1 MKITFNVPGELS
13 IEDADTFTKRIKKA
27 FNVKILCNVSRVG
40 FSDATISG
48 MTAEGTAA
56 DVNSSIK
63 GELNHVSWLRIS
75 C

>member
-1 MKITFNVPGELS
+1 MKITFNVPGEMS
-13 IEDADTFTKRIKKA
+13 VKDAKTFSRRIKKA
-27 FNVKILCNVSRVG
+27 FNVKILCNITNEDFTETTVH
-40 FSDATISG
+40 G

-56 DVNSSIK
+56 DVNSFIK